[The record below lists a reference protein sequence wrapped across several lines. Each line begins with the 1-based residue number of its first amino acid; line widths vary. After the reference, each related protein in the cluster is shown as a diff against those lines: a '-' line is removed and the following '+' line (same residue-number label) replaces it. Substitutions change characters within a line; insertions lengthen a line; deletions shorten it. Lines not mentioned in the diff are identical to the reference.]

1 MKLIRKK
8 RERTQIDKIRNEK
21 LKVTIDITEIQRVI
35 SDYYKQL
42 HANNMDNL
50 REKGQILR
58 KEQSHQLNQEEIENM
73 ITSTEIEIVIWK
85 LPVSKSPGA
94 DGFTGVFYQ
103 TFREELTSILLKLLQ
118 KISVERKP
126 PNSVYEATI
135 TLITKPN

>member
-73 ITSTEIEIVIWK
+73 ITSTEIEIVI
-85 LPVSKSPGA
+85 
-94 DGFTGVFYQ
+94 
-103 TFREELTSILLKLLQ
+103 
-118 KISVERKP
+118 
-126 PNSVYEATI
+126 
-135 TLITKPN
+135 